1 MKACSSIQRH
11 SGRDPGD
18 GEHRQRALV
27 RRMPGAPLREIK
39 EEAKP
44 GDIRAGE
51 YPVSFAHT
59 PKEAREPTR

>member
-11 SGRDPGD
+11 SGQALIGA
-18 GEHRQRALV
+18 HRQRASVLRTSGV
-27 RRMPGAPLREIK
+27 PLREIK
-39 EEAKP
+39 EGAKP

-51 YPVSFAHT
+51 YPVSCAHT